1 MNAIENSLPKLVDAL
16 RSDIESNDAKVLQP
30 FIRKLDGLIEDYQVK
45 VMDELHKDKDSLT
58 DKIDDDP
65 ASTLI
70 AEHIIRHPV
79 SDLSGVALMAYGLL
93 LLRDRLLNEYELAKG
108 MKHKRPGKDTQ

>member
-16 RSDIESNDAKVLQP
+16 RDDIESNDAKVLQP
-30 FIRKLDGLIEDYQVK
+30 FIRKLDGLIEDYSVK
-45 VMDELHKDKDSLT
+45 VMDELDKDKDSLT
-58 DKIDDDP
+58 DKIYDAP

-79 SDLSGVALMAYGLL
+79 SDLSGVALIAYGLT
-93 LLRDRLLNEYELAKG
+93 LLRDRLLNEYELCKG
-108 MKHKRPGKDTQ
+108 MMHK